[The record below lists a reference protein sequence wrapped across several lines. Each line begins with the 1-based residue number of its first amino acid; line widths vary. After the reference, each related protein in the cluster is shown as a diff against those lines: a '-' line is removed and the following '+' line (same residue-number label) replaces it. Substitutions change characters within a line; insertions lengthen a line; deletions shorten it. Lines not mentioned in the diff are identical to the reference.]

1 MLSFPHIVIV
11 THNFDSTSMLTV
23 VTVSLTDEVVNSTY
37 NFLSVN
43 VQRTNKCV
51 SVLRACVRRV
61 WMCYIGDK
69 NDTFTF
75 YAQYYM
81 YFHKISTLHLFQLMI
96 DHLNWNVNAV

>member
-1 MLSFPHIVIV
+1 
-11 THNFDSTSMLTV
+11 MLTV

-61 WMCYIGDK
+61 
-69 NDTFTF
+69 
-75 YAQYYM
+75 
-81 YFHKISTLHLFQLMI
+81 
-96 DHLNWNVNAV
+96 